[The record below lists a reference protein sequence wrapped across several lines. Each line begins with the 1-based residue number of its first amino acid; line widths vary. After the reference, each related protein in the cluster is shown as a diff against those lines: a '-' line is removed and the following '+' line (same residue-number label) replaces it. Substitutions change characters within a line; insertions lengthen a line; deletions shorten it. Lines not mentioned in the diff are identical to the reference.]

1 MPGYY
6 LFSAGVTA
14 LQAQSQKFDTI
25 RGNIE
30 NQSVPGY
37 KAADVRFADLV
48 VPAANGSD
56 EQLMGAKAFQQ
67 VFVGKEGT
75 ILPSANRFDGAL
87 VGSGFYVTRTSFDQG
102 GEIELTDAGTFNETL
117 VEVDGEER
125 VFLTDLAG
133 NFLLGYN
140 ADPQT
145 GEINIDTS
153 GVAALEP
160 IEVTR
165 QRALSIAN
173 PTTLLSVRGNLSPT
187 TQVGKVENFSFT
199 VLDGT
204 GEVDGSP
211 DDRRITLDFEKT
223 ANPNEWELTFGA
235 VNGTVTD
242 PPAQPV
248 TVTFD
253 ADGAIESIGGATT
266 FAPEI
271 SIDWTNPNVTTPI
284 TVNLAR
290 FSQFEAPTSVET
302 VNVDGNSDGFLEDA
316 FFGENG
322 TVVGTFSNGISR
334 PIAQLALGDVVAPER
349 MTILD
354 DNHYRVNQNSGDLN
368 LYDFNDTT
376 RATFQPFALEQST
389 TEITQ
394 EFTNL
399 IVTQRAYSSAAQ
411 TIRTVD
417 EMMQTAT
424 NLKN

>member
-1 MPGYY
+1 
-6 LFSAGVTA
+6 
-14 LQAQSQKFDTI
+14 
-25 RGNIE
+25 
-30 NQSVPGY
+30 
-37 KAADVRFADLV
+37 
-48 VPAANGSD
+48 
-56 EQLMGAKAFQQ
+56 
-67 VFVGKEGT
+67 
-75 ILPSANRFDGAL
+75 
-87 VGSGFYVTRTSFDQG
+87 
-102 GEIELTDAGTFNETL
+102 
-117 VEVDGEER
+117 
-125 VFLTDLAG
+125 
-133 NFLLGYN
+133 
-140 ADPQT
+140 
-145 GEINIDTS
+145 
-153 GVAALEP
+153 
-160 IEVTR
+160 
-165 QRALSIAN
+165 
-173 PTTLLSVRGNLSPT
+173 
-187 TQVGKVENFSFT
+187 
-199 VLDGT
+199 
-204 GEVDGSP
+204 
-211 DDRRITLDFEKT
+211 
-223 ANPNEWELTFGA
+223 
-235 VNGTVTD
+235 
-242 PPAQPV
+242 
-248 TVTFD
+248 
-253 ADGAIESIGGATT
+253 
-266 FAPEI
+266 
-271 SIDWTNPNVTTPI
+271 VTTPI